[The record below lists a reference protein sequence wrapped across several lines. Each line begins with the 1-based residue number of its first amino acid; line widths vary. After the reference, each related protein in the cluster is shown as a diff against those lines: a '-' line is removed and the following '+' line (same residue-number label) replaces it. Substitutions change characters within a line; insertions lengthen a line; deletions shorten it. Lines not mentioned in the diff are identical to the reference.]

1 MLKFDDF
8 KKMDIRIAEILEVK
22 DHPDADK
29 LYLVKIKFAEEER
42 QIVAGIKP
50 YYTKE
55 ELVGKQIVLLA
66 NIEPATIRGVE
77 SKGML
82 LAANDGNIISALTVD
97 KPVNCGA
104 KVS

>member
-1 MLKFDDF
+1 MLSFDDF
-8 KKMDIRIAEILEVK
+8 KKMDIGIANILEVN

-29 LYLVKIKFAEEER
+29 LYLIKIKFAEEER
-42 QIVAGIKP
+42 EIVAGIKP

-55 ELVGKQIVLLA
+55 ELVGKQVVVLL
-66 NIEPATIRGVE
+66 NIVPATIRGVE
-77 SKGML
+77 SNGML
-82 LAANDGNIISALTVD
+82 LAAKDGNIISALTVD

>member
-1 MLKFDDF
+1 MFSFDDF
-8 KKMDIRIAEILEVK
+8 KKMDIRIAEVLEVK
-22 DHPDADK
+22 DHPNADK
-29 LYLVKIKFAEEER
+29 LYLVKVRIAEEER
-42 QIVAGIKP
+42 EVVAGIKP

-55 ELVGKQIVLLA
+55 ELKGKQIVLLT

-97 KPVNCGA
+97 KPVKCGA
-104 KVS
+104 RVS